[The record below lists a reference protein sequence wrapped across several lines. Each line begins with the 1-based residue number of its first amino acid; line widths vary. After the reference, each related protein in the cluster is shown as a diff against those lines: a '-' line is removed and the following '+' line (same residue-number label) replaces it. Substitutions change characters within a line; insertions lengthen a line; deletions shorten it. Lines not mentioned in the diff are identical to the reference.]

1 MKLSIKFPENL
12 LTHSLL
18 EQRLIPCI
26 CKIATE
32 FEIEFLDPLPEAA
45 GTVLEWDR
53 AELEKRA
60 IGGVGG
66 QYSHYAHGRV
76 TLKKLILISTKYW
89 ILKCFIG
96 FLDGAASWKMVTM
109 RRRGSYGMMNKLK
122 KRGLKKRDKKRGQ
135 IYLD

>member
-76 TLKKLILISTKYW
+76 TLKKVDIDIYQILDFEMFYRLFGWCS
-89 ILKCFIG
+89 ILE
-96 FLDGAASWKMVTM
+96 DGNYAPP
-109 RRRGSYGMMNKLK
+109 
-122 KRGLKKRDKKRGQ
+122 GQ
-135 IYLD
+135 FWDDE